1 MLHRK
6 VEDIGE
12 AVGGTQNPSLPLG
25 GGPGSPTD
33 HPDSVILQIK
43 ILELREVRELGR
55 GPRLSD

>member
-1 MLHRK
+1 